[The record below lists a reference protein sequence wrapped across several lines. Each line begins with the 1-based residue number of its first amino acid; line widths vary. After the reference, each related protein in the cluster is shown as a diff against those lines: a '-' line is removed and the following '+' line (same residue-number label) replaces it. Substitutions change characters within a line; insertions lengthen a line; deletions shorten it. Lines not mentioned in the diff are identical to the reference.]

1 MSRLLPAGAALA
13 AAVTMSLTAASADAA
28 TTRTPFMLGA
38 SGYGSQVSGGQI
50 PVGSGTTGKAIIG
63 CTNKAGLK
71 RTNAT
76 TSVAIP
82 GGYGTLDGVKST
94 ASTVQKG
101 GTVSSTA
108 THNIAKVVLA
118 QSALGELDLT
128 AVHSQARAWH
138 DANGYHSTS
147 KATLGGI
154 SFTVG
159 GSTHTYP
166 IPSPGQSQAI
176 PGLGSLSL
184 GGPKNSHGAHQASAE
199 VAGVKLHIDS
209 SNTTITIADAQAHI
223 SDRTLNGIFQGVG
236 SAVQAKAVQNYAGV
250 DPEPVLHMPCQ
261 GTGGKVLQRSGASAP
276 LSTSSLTASG
286 LSTHEQGSQT
296 ATGAKGYEEG
306 DISHLDLGGGQLVV
320 DARGGK
326 VNVAWNKTTH
336 KWVVNS
342 KGTKA
347 GSITAGGKSYSLPAL
362 DGLSI
367 PSVATFK
374 TDVVHRGRHGGSVT
388 ALQIKLLDG
397 SGAVINL
404 GNATL
409 RINPFRK

>member
-13 AAVTMSLTAASADAA
+13 AAVTLSLTAASANAA

-38 SGYGSQVSGGQI
+38 SAFGTQVVGGQI
-50 PVGSGTTGKAIIG
+50 PVGSGSTAKAIIG
-63 CTNKAGLK
+63 CTNKAGLT
-71 RTNAT
+71 RDNAAA
-76 TSVAIP
+76 SVEIP
-82 GGYGTLDGVKST
+82 GGYGTLEGVKST
-94 ASTVQKG
+94 ATTVKKG
-101 GTVSSTA
+101 DTVTSKA

-118 QSALGELDLT
+118 QSSLGELDLT
-128 AVHSQARAWH
+128 AVHSEATAWH
-138 DANGYHSTS
+138 DAKGYHSTS

-159 GSTHTYP
+159 GSTQTFP
-166 IPSPGQSQAI
+166 IPSPGQAEAI

-184 GGPKNSHGAHQASAE
+184 GGPKNTHGAHQATAE
-199 VAGVKLHIDS
+199 VAGIQLHIDS
-209 SNTTITIADAQAHI
+209 SKTTITIAKAQAKI
-223 SDRTLNGIFQGVG
+223 GDRTLNGVFQGVG
-236 SAVQAKAVQNYAGV
+236 SGIQAKAVQNYAGV
-250 DPEPVLHMPCQ
+250 DPEPALHMPCQ
-261 GTGGKVLQRSGASAP
+261 GTGGKILQKAGASAP
-276 LSTSSLTASG
+276 LSTQALTASG
-286 LSTHEQGSQT
+286 LSAHEQGSQT

-306 DISHLDLGGGQLVV
+306 DIAHLDLGGGQLVV
-320 DARGGK
+320 DALVGK

-336 KWVVNS
+336 KWFVNS

-347 GSITAGGKSYSLPAL
+347 GSITANGQSYSLPAL

-367 PSVATFK
+367 PGLATFQ
-374 TDVVHRGRHGGSVT
+374 TNVFSRGLHGGTVT